1 MGISLWALVC
11 WLVDWQASL
20 LRWLRSAALKMSS
33 GMGGFSCIVGIAGC
47 QFMYTTRLAHLVC
60 LLFCSLEMGYLAKLL
75 QLLILADL
83 GYPCRILHIYI
94 VPGLTV

>member
-1 MGISLWALVC
+1 MGISLCALVYGQ
-11 WLVDWQASL
+11 VDWQASL
-20 LRWLRSAALKMSS
+20 LPWLRLAALKTSS
-33 GMGGFSCIVGIAGC
+33 GMGGFSCIVGIAGR
-47 QFMYTTRLAHLVC
+47 QFVYTTGLADLVC

-94 VPGLTV
+94 